1 MAKKIAQ
8 PTSSQ
13 TSTSRVASKRTTKQ
27 NPSEIKKTLP
37 KGTPTKK
44 PVQDKISKKGASSI
58 LEIREPD
65 QAKPQN
71 SQKSARLSQKARQ
84 NSQGPETPSKA
95 KGKAA
100 TTTHSKDLAKKT
112 ASTQKNT
119 LLSFMNKTKTPVK
132 TPATPKKEKTEP
144 KSPEKKPVLAKEKQI
159 EEVIK
164 EVPEKPSVEPKV

>member
-8 PTSSQ
+8 STSSQ

-44 PVQDKISKKGASSI
+44 LVQDKSAKKSASSI

-65 QAKPQN
+65 QTKPQN

-119 LLSFMNKTKTPVK
+119 LLSFMNKTTPAKTSPDK
-132 TPATPKKEKTEP
+132 TPATPKKEKAEP
-144 KSPEKKPVLAKEKQI
+144 KSPEKKLV
-159 EEVIK
+159 
-164 EVPEKPSVEPKV
+164 